1 MVAVVWGGGGLF
13 RDGGGAEI
21 LEVRIE
27 AHAITTGSRVKML
40 KADLVRGNFIIYR
53 ILNAVGLRNVYF
65 VHIFFPLYILLMMS
79 SVALA

>member
-1 MVAVVWGGGGLF
+1 MVAVVGGGGLF

-27 AHAITTGSRVKML
+27 AHTITTGSRAKML
-40 KADLVRGNFIIYR
+40 KADLVRGNFVIYR
-53 ILNAVGLRNVYF
+53 TLNAVGLRNAYF